1 MEPSF
6 SRIDRPF
13 TDYEVTPF
21 FKYETVEDVE
31 ASRREKRPV
40 VKTIELCELR
50 IAGEKNYRPIV
61 PADSIWQVQAGQP
74 ITYAERFGAE
84 YRQFKT
90 GATQS
95 GSGTPLQELMPYGIS
110 QSQISL
116 CRALQV
122 YSIEAVHSL
131 EGASL
136 KALGVVGNE
145 LKRMAALWMADQA
158 RGGEAADQMAAMKR
172 QIEELKAKLA
182 TQAVVESAVADVAFE
197 ATEAAESAFA
207 HMSDDELRA
216 FVKER
221 SGGVLRGNH
230 SRETLLRMAE
240 EA

>member
-6 SRIDRPF
+6 SRIDKPF

-40 VKTIELCELR
+40 MKTIELCELR

-61 PADSIWQVQAGQP
+61 PADSIWQVQSGQP

-95 GSGTPLQELMPYGIS
+95 GSGTPLQELTPYGIS

-145 LKRMAALWMADQA
+145 LKRMAGLWMADQA
-158 RGGEAADQMAAMKR
+158 RGGETVSKMDDMAR
-172 QIEELKAKLA
+172 QIVELQAQLA
-182 TQAVVESAVADVAFE
+182 AQTAVTEVVEEVA
-197 ATEAAESAFA
+197 ATESAYA

-216 FVKER
+216 YVKEK
-221 SGGVLRGNH
+221 SGGLLRGNH